1 MEDRVKLT
9 LNLPMV
15 KLELT
20 GDPKKHISELRKLFA
35 ELRQLSSVAIDA
47 ELLEEA
53 LPSLTLP
60 FWKLSKDVQKNEATM
75 SMLNKLSQ
83 LEEGIAL
90 RKMTAENI
98 SELTDQGSVSKVNV
112 QSVKTNVH
120 GMLHDIDVEKV
131 NTVFVHVAGDV
142 DKEGFDIILD
152 QVAKHL
158 PHARFEKLQTQK
170 DMMGKT
176 LVECVLFGNLPSE
189 EEGY

>member
-20 GDPKKHISELRKLFA
+20 GDPEKHISELRKLFA
-35 ELRQLSSVAIDA
+35 ELRKLSSVAIDA

-53 LPSLTLP
+53 LPSLSLP
-60 FWKLSKDVQKNEATM
+60 FWKLSKDVQKNEKTM
-75 SMLNKLSQ
+75 SLLNKLSQ

-90 RKMTAENI
+90 RKMTTENI

-112 QSVKTNVH
+112 QAIKNSVK
-120 GMLHDIDVEKV
+120 GMLQDIETEKV

-142 DKEGFDIILD
+142 EKEGFNIILD
-152 QVAKHL
+152 QVVKYV
-158 PHARFEKLQTQK
+158 PHAHFESLQTEK

-189 EEGY
+189 EEY

>member
-47 ELLEEA
+47 ELLEDA

-60 FWKLSKDVQKNEATM
+60 FWKLSKDVQKDEQTM
-75 SMLNKLSQ
+75 LMLNKLSQ
-83 LEEGIAL
+83 LEDGIAL
-90 RKMTAENI
+90 RKMTTENI
-98 SELTDQGSVSKVNV
+98 SELTDSGSISKVNV
-112 QSVKTNVH
+112 QSVKNNVQ
-120 GMLHDIDVEKV
+120 GMLADVELDKV

-142 DKEGFDIILD
+142 EQEGFSIILD
-152 QVAKHL
+152 QIVKYL
-158 PHARFEKLQTQK
+158 PHARFESMHTRK

-189 EEGY
+189 EEY